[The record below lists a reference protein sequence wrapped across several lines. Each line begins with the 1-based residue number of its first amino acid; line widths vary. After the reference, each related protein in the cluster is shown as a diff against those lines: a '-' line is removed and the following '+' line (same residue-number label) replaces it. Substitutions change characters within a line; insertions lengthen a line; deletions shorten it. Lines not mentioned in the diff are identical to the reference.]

1 MLGVLGWQWRQLDH
15 MQTICT
21 LLQTGN
27 HTNTSSLNFYRP
39 SALPDTQ
46 PTVSKHWRQTE
57 VIVIIWHTVLLVD
70 FNAVEFFNGH
80 NTDKAHPFI
89 EDCIAKQQ
97 PLVKVTTVCDLP
109 CLPCSLLHIQPLYR
123 TSGCL
128 LVVWLSSYE
137 GDYKH

>member
-1 MLGVLGWQWRQLDH
+1 MDDESGESMEPMEEVPLIQLGE
-15 MQTICT
+15 
-21 LLQTGN
+21 
-27 HTNTSSLNFYRP
+27 
-39 SALPDTQ
+39 A
-46 PTVSKHWRQTE
+46 E

-109 CLPCSLLHIQPLYR
+109 CLPCSLLHIQPLYH

-128 LVVWLSSYE
+128 LVV
-137 GDYKH
+137 